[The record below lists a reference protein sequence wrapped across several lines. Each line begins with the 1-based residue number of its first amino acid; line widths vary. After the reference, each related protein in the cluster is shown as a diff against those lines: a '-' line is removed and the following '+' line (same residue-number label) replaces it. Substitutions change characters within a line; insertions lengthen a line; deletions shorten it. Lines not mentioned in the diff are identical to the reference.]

1 MVANLKIKRSY
12 LFFPDKEKEGDG
24 YKPDA
29 KLRLRV
35 RWSGRK
41 VDFNVGYRVKL
52 SQWDTQTQRCRVK
65 TTNLQKQSATLIN
78 GAIQAFETA
87 IDNVFTAFELE
98 GISPTPDQIRAK
110 FNLLAGRKSEH
121 EIQPTKTFF
130 DYFDDFTKEEG
141 ALNNWSRGT
150 YVKFQNTRNHLTV
163 YNPGLRFEDLTEA
176 GLSNYA
182 THLREVKNLQNSTII
197 KQIKLL
203 KWFLRWA
210 TTKGYC
216 QTLDYINFKPKLK
229 TSEKKIIF
237 LDWPELMT
245 VYNHE
250 LTNKTLERVRAD
262 PHSFLA
268 YKTLSGRGIRV
279 IAWMEGEVTEE
290 NFPAAWQ
297 TVNAYYARLTGIAID
312 RQCKNATR
320 MSVICHDPD
329 ALYRPDAERMKFA
342 SLPDAK
348 AGQKQDIAAGKKH
361 RGRKTSA
368 ARAEN
373 TVRRLVE
380 EEGVHYAAGSHND
393 YISRCLYL
401 MNRFGVPEAEAEAWA
416 VELFADY
423 DTASVR
429 STAKSCYALT
439 AEHATMKL
447 SDVSP
452 RNGNGRQ
459 RKATVEEMERF
470 IGGSMQLR
478 MNQLTHQLE
487 HRPVTEGIPAP
498 DGWAPMTD
506 TVENS
511 LWCSMRR
518 DGLEADLF
526 HLRTLL
532 LSDFAPRYHP
542 LEEFLEKAGPWDGVT
557 DHIGN
562 LAAMVHPAD
571 GDTDRFDLCFRRWF
585 VGMVTAA
592 LDPKVVNHV
601 ILVLIGRQGCFKTSF
616 FQNLLPPVLR
626 RYYASKTNSQ
636 RLTKDDLFTMTENLL
651 VNFEEIDSMQ
661 RSELNQLKAMTTT
674 LYVNERPAYGRNK
687 VHLPHVA
694 SFCAT
699 GNNLQFLPDDTG
711 NRRWLPFEVTAID
724 NPWTAH
730 IDYEGLYAQA
740 KHLLDNDFRYW
751 YRDHEIEELNLA
763 NRRFETPNPARELIL
778 MYYRHPVDYEKGT
791 YVTASQIVTR
801 FGGSIRLNAVQVGI
815 ALKELGYTCTRTR
828 HGNIWLVVERTTD
841 EMKSILPEADDTD
854 FPPSSGDR

>member
-1 MVANLKIKRSY
+1 MENTFRPSRFLSLRATTPSPCTWEEIMQELTGERHAAATALFRALAAGEGQDAETSKRQQSQIKQNQ
-12 LFFPDKEKEGDG
+12 P
-24 YKPDA
+24 
-29 KLRLRV
+29 
-35 RWSGRK
+35 
-41 VDFNVGYRVKL
+41 
-52 SQWDTQTQRCRVK
+52 
-65 TTNLQKQSATLIN
+65 
-78 GAIQAFETA
+78 AF
-87 IDNVFTAFELE
+87 VPSVHLE
-98 GISPTPDQIRAK
+98 G
-110 FNLLAGRKSEH
+110 GRSSKH
-121 EIQPTKTFF
+121 I
-130 DYFDDFTKEEG
+130 
-141 ALNNWSRGT
+141 
-150 YVKFQNTRNHLTV
+150 
-163 YNPGLRFEDLTEA
+163 
-176 GLSNYA
+176 
-182 THLREVKNLQNSTII
+182 
-197 KQIKLL
+197 
-203 KWFLRWA
+203 
-210 TTKGYC
+210 KGYPGSIMV
-216 QTLDYINFKPKLK
+216 DIDGIP
-229 TSEKKIIF
+229 EEIF
-237 LDWPELMT
+237 DE
-245 VYNHE
+245 
-250 LTNKTLERVRAD
+250 TLERVRAD

-320 MSVICHDPD
+320 MSVICHDPN

-342 SLPDAK
+342 SLPGAK

-368 ARAEN
+368 TRAEN

-380 EEGVHYAAGSHND
+380 EEGIHYAAGSHND

-487 HRPVTEGIPAP
+487 HRPVTNGIPAP

-532 LSDFAPRYHP
+532 LSDFAPRYQ
-542 LEEFLEKAGPWDGVT
+542 
-557 DHIGN
+557 
-562 LAAMVHPAD
+562 
-571 GDTDRFDLCFRRWF
+571 
-585 VGMVTAA
+585 
-592 LDPKVVNHV
+592 VVNHV

-699 GNNLQFLPDDTG
+699 GNNLQFLTDDTG

>member
-1 MVANLKIKRSY
+1 MENTFRPSRFLSLRATTPSPCTWEEIMQELTGERHTAATALFRALAAGEGQDAETSKRQQSQIKQNQ
-12 LFFPDKEKEGDG
+12 P
-24 YKPDA
+24 
-29 KLRLRV
+29 
-35 RWSGRK
+35 
-41 VDFNVGYRVKL
+41 
-52 SQWDTQTQRCRVK
+52 
-65 TTNLQKQSATLIN
+65 
-78 GAIQAFETA
+78 AF
-87 IDNVFTAFELE
+87 VPSVHLE
-98 GISPTPDQIRAK
+98 G
-110 FNLLAGRKSEH
+110 GRSSKH
-121 EIQPTKTFF
+121 I
-130 DYFDDFTKEEG
+130 
-141 ALNNWSRGT
+141 
-150 YVKFQNTRNHLTV
+150 
-163 YNPGLRFEDLTEA
+163 
-176 GLSNYA
+176 
-182 THLREVKNLQNSTII
+182 
-197 KQIKLL
+197 
-203 KWFLRWA
+203 
-210 TTKGYC
+210 KGYPGSIMV
-216 QTLDYINFKPKLK
+216 DIDGIP
-229 TSEKKIIF
+229 EEIF
-237 LDWPELMT
+237 DE
-245 VYNHE
+245 
-250 LTNKTLERVRAD
+250 TLERVRAD

-487 HRPVTEGIPAP
+487 HRPVTNGIPAP

-571 GDTDRFDLCFRRWF
+571 SDTDRFDLCF
-585 VGMVTAA
+585 
-592 LDPKVVNHV
+592 
-601 ILVLIGRQGCFKTSF
+601 
-616 FQNLLPPVLR
+616 
-626 RYYASKTNSQ
+626 
-636 RLTKDDLFTMTENLL
+636 
-651 VNFEEIDSMQ
+651 
-661 RSELNQLKAMTTT
+661 
-674 LYVNERPAYGRNK
+674 
-687 VHLPHVA
+687 
-694 SFCAT
+694 
-699 GNNLQFLPDDTG
+699 
-711 NRRWLPFEVTAID
+711 RRWLPFEVTAID

>member
-1 MVANLKIKRSY
+1 MENTFRPSRFLSLRATTPSPCTWEEIMQELTGERHAAATALFRALAAGEGQDAETSKRQQSQIKQNQ
-12 LFFPDKEKEGDG
+12 P
-24 YKPDA
+24 
-29 KLRLRV
+29 
-35 RWSGRK
+35 
-41 VDFNVGYRVKL
+41 
-52 SQWDTQTQRCRVK
+52 
-65 TTNLQKQSATLIN
+65 
-78 GAIQAFETA
+78 AF
-87 IDNVFTAFELE
+87 VPSVHLE
-98 GISPTPDQIRAK
+98 G
-110 FNLLAGRKSEH
+110 GRSSKH
-121 EIQPTKTFF
+121 I
-130 DYFDDFTKEEG
+130 
-141 ALNNWSRGT
+141 
-150 YVKFQNTRNHLTV
+150 
-163 YNPGLRFEDLTEA
+163 
-176 GLSNYA
+176 
-182 THLREVKNLQNSTII
+182 
-197 KQIKLL
+197 
-203 KWFLRWA
+203 
-210 TTKGYC
+210 KGYPGSIMV
-216 QTLDYINFKPKLK
+216 DIDGIP
-229 TSEKKIIF
+229 EEIF
-237 LDWPELMT
+237 DE
-245 VYNHE
+245 
-250 LTNKTLERVRAD
+250 TLERVRAD

-342 SLPDAK
+342 SLPSAK

-380 EEGVHYAAGSHND
+380 EEGVHYAAGSHNN

-487 HRPVTEGIPAP
+487 HRPVTNGIPAP

-571 GDTDRFDLCFRRWF
+571 SDTDRFDLCF
-585 VGMVTAA
+585 
-592 LDPKVVNHV
+592 
-601 ILVLIGRQGCFKTSF
+601 
-616 FQNLLPPVLR
+616 
-626 RYYASKTNSQ
+626 
-636 RLTKDDLFTMTENLL
+636 
-651 VNFEEIDSMQ
+651 
-661 RSELNQLKAMTTT
+661 
-674 LYVNERPAYGRNK
+674 
-687 VHLPHVA
+687 
-694 SFCAT
+694 
-699 GNNLQFLPDDTG
+699 
-711 NRRWLPFEVTAID
+711 RRWLPFEVTAID

>member
-1 MVANLKIKRSY
+1 MENTFRPSRFVSLRATAPSPCTWEEIVQELTGERHAAATALFRTLAAGKGQDAETSKRQQSRIKQNQ
-12 LFFPDKEKEGDG
+12 P
-24 YKPDA
+24 
-29 KLRLRV
+29 
-35 RWSGRK
+35 
-41 VDFNVGYRVKL
+41 
-52 SQWDTQTQRCRVK
+52 
-65 TTNLQKQSATLIN
+65 
-78 GAIQAFETA
+78 AF
-87 IDNVFTAFELE
+87 VPSVLLE
-98 GISPTPDQIRAK
+98 G
-110 FNLLAGRKSEH
+110 GRSSKH
-121 EIQPTKTFF
+121 I
-130 DYFDDFTKEEG
+130 
-141 ALNNWSRGT
+141 
-150 YVKFQNTRNHLTV
+150 
-163 YNPGLRFEDLTEA
+163 
-176 GLSNYA
+176 
-182 THLREVKNLQNSTII
+182 
-197 KQIKLL
+197 
-203 KWFLRWA
+203 
-210 TTKGYC
+210 KGYPGSIMV
-216 QTLDYINFKPKLK
+216 DIDDIP
-229 TSEKKIIF
+229 EEIF
-237 LDWPELMT
+237 DK
-245 VYNHE
+245 V
-250 LTNKTLERVRAD
+250 LEQVRAD

-279 IAWMEGEVTEE
+279 IAWMEGEVTKE

-329 ALYRPDAERMKFA
+329 ALYRPDAERLEFA
-342 SLPDAK
+342 PQPDAK
-348 AGQKQDIAAGKKH
+348 GGKEPPPSAGKKR
-361 RGRKTSA
+361 RGWKTSA
-368 ARAEN
+368 AQAES

-380 EEGVHYAAGSHND
+380 EEGVHYATGSHND

-416 VELFADY
+416 AELFSDY

-429 STAKSCYALT
+429 STAKSCYMLT
-439 AEHATMKL
+439 AEHGTMRL
-447 SDVSP
+447 SDLAS
-452 RNGNGRQ
+452 RDGNGRR
-459 RKATVEEMERF
+459 RKATIEEMERF
-470 IGGSMQLR
+470 IAGYMQLR

-487 HRPVTEGIPAP
+487 YRPVTDGIPAS
-498 DGWAPMTD
+498 DDWAPMND

-518 DGLEADLF
+518 EGLEADLF

-557 DHIGN
+557 DHIAD
-562 LAAMVHPAD
+562 LAAMVHTAD
-571 GDTDRFDLCFRRWF
+571 GCDARFELCFRRWF
-585 VGMVTAA
+585 VGMVAAA

-626 RYYASKTNSQ
+626 RYYTSKTNSQ

-699 GNNLQFLPDDTG
+699 GNNLQFLTDDTG

-740 KHLLDNDFRYW
+740 KHLLDTGFCYW
-751 YRDHEIEELNLA
+751 FQDHEIEELNLA

-791 YVTASQIVTR
+791 YVTASQIVAR
-801 FGGSIRLNAVQVGI
+801 FGGSIRLNSVQVGRV
-815 ALKELGYTCTRTR
+815 LKELGYTYTRTM

-841 EMKSILPEADDTD
+841 EMKGILPEPGNSDI
-854 FPPSSGDR
+854 PPIDL

>member
-1 MVANLKIKRSY
+1 MENTFRPSRFLSLRATTPSPCTWEEIMQELTGERHAATTTLFRALAAGEGQDAETSKRQQSQIKQNQ
-12 LFFPDKEKEGDG
+12 P
-24 YKPDA
+24 
-29 KLRLRV
+29 
-35 RWSGRK
+35 
-41 VDFNVGYRVKL
+41 
-52 SQWDTQTQRCRVK
+52 
-65 TTNLQKQSATLIN
+65 
-78 GAIQAFETA
+78 AF
-87 IDNVFTAFELE
+87 VPSVHLE
-98 GISPTPDQIRAK
+98 G
-110 FNLLAGRKSEH
+110 GRSSKH
-121 EIQPTKTFF
+121 I
-130 DYFDDFTKEEG
+130 
-141 ALNNWSRGT
+141 
-150 YVKFQNTRNHLTV
+150 
-163 YNPGLRFEDLTEA
+163 
-176 GLSNYA
+176 
-182 THLREVKNLQNSTII
+182 
-197 KQIKLL
+197 
-203 KWFLRWA
+203 
-210 TTKGYC
+210 KGYPGSIMV
-216 QTLDYINFKPKLK
+216 DIDGIP
-229 TSEKKIIF
+229 EEIF
-237 LDWPELMT
+237 DE
-245 VYNHE
+245 
-250 LTNKTLERVRAD
+250 TLERVRAD

-342 SLPDAK
+342 SL
-348 AGQKQDIAAGKKH
+348 
-361 RGRKTSA
+361 
-368 ARAEN
+368 
-373 TVRRLVE
+373 
-380 EEGVHYAAGSHND
+380 
-393 YISRCLYL
+393 
-401 MNRFGVPEAEAEAWA
+401 
-416 VELFADY
+416 
-423 DTASVR
+423 
-429 STAKSCYALT
+429 
-439 AEHATMKL
+439 
-447 SDVSP
+447 
-452 RNGNGRQ
+452 
-459 RKATVEEMERF
+459 
-470 IGGSMQLR
+470 
-478 MNQLTHQLE
+478 
-487 HRPVTEGIPAP
+487 P

-699 GNNLQFLPDDTG
+699 GNNLQFLTDDTG

>member
-1 MVANLKIKRSY
+1 MAVFPPSFLYGGEPHLNHISLDIETYSSVDLSKFSVYRYSEGPDFEILLFGYSVDDGPVQVVDLASGERIPEEILVALTDERVTKWAFNANFERVCLSRYLGLPNNEFLDPAQWRCTMIWSAYLGLPLSLMGVGAALALDKQKLSEGKELIRYFCQPCAATKTNGGRTRNLPQDAPEKWA
-12 LFFPDKEKEGDG
+12 LFKAYNLRDVETEMGIQK
-24 YKPDA
+24 
-29 KLRLRV
+29 RLRRYPV
-35 RWSGRK
+35 PEDVWAQYHQ
-41 VDFNVGYRVKL
+41 D
-52 SQWDTQTQRCRVK
+52 Q
-65 TTNLQKQSATLIN
+65 AIN
-78 GAIQAFETA
+78 
-87 IDNVFTAFELE
+87 D
-98 GISPTPDQIRAK
+98 R
-110 FNLLAGRKSEH
+110 
-121 EIQPTKTFF
+121 
-130 DYFDDFTKEEG
+130 
-141 ALNNWSRGT
+141 
-150 YVKFQNTRNHLTV
+150 
-163 YNPGLRFEDLTEA
+163 
-176 GLSNYA
+176 
-182 THLREVKNLQNSTII
+182 
-197 KQIKLL
+197 
-203 KWFLRWA
+203 
-210 TTKGYC
+210 
-216 QTLDYINFKPKLK
+216 
-229 TSEKKIIF
+229 
-237 LDWPELMT
+237 
-245 VYNHE
+245 
-250 LTNKTLERVRAD
+250 
-262 PHSFLA
+262 
-268 YKTLSGRGIRV
+268 
-279 IAWMEGEVTEE
+279 
-290 NFPAAWQ
+290 
-297 TVNAYYARLTGIAID
+297 GIAID

-342 SLPDAK
+342 SLPGAK

-452 RNGNGRQ
+452 HNGNGRQ

-487 HRPVTEGIPAP
+487 HRPVTNGIPAP

-585 VGMVTAA
+585 VGMVAAA

-699 GNNLQFLPDDTG
+699 GNNLQFLTDDTG

-841 EMKSILPEADDTD
+841 EMKSILPEADNTD

>member
-1 MVANLKIKRSY
+1 MENTFRPSRFLSLRATTPSPCTWEEIMQELTGERHAAATALFRALAAGEGQDAETSKRQQSQIKQNQ
-12 LFFPDKEKEGDG
+12 P
-24 YKPDA
+24 
-29 KLRLRV
+29 
-35 RWSGRK
+35 
-41 VDFNVGYRVKL
+41 
-52 SQWDTQTQRCRVK
+52 
-65 TTNLQKQSATLIN
+65 
-78 GAIQAFETA
+78 AF
-87 IDNVFTAFELE
+87 VPSVHLE
-98 GISPTPDQIRAK
+98 G
-110 FNLLAGRKSEH
+110 GRSSKH
-121 EIQPTKTFF
+121 I
-130 DYFDDFTKEEG
+130 
-141 ALNNWSRGT
+141 
-150 YVKFQNTRNHLTV
+150 
-163 YNPGLRFEDLTEA
+163 
-176 GLSNYA
+176 
-182 THLREVKNLQNSTII
+182 
-197 KQIKLL
+197 
-203 KWFLRWA
+203 
-210 TTKGYC
+210 KGYPGSIMV
-216 QTLDYINFKPKLK
+216 DIDGIP
-229 TSEKKIIF
+229 EEIF
-237 LDWPELMT
+237 DE
-245 VYNHE
+245 
-250 LTNKTLERVRAD
+250 TLERVRAD

-342 SLPDAK
+342 SLPGAK

-401 MNRFGVPEAEAEAWA
+401 MNRFGVPEAEAEVWA

-532 LSDFAPRYHP
+532 LSDFAPHYHP

-571 GDTDRFDLCFRRWF
+571 SDTDRFDLCFRRWF
-585 VGMVTAA
+585 VGMVAAA

-699 GNNLQFLPDDTG
+699 GNNLQFLTDDTG

-801 FGGSIRLNAVQVGI
+801 FGGSIRLNSVQVGI